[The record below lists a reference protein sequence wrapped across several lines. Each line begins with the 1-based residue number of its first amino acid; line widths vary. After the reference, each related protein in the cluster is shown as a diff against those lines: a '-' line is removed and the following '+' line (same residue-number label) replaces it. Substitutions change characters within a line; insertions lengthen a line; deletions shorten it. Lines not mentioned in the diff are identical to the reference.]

1 MVVLMV
7 LSTSLMSDGPGTQIS
22 KRQRY
27 TDYGWLR
34 DGRFSA
40 VGGPPAQL
48 SMTARSTAS
57 MSQNTPLDSNGV
69 RHQFLVKLLSG
80 PQTVWLSMI
89 LGPQAT
95 PLISVWLPIPR
106 AQLYGSGPGD
116 VYPRVVLKQWTGK
129 ALTTAQPKP
138 NGGYDF
144 GGKQWLKRNLN
155 LFHIKGGQQ
164 TGGVHYNQVMSRLG
178 NVAVGNNGYPVLF
191 ATENSN
197 NFQEVHND
205 SGTLVLVHVK
215 DQVGE
220 IGSDGEFEVDQEA
233 DNKDYLTTDRFRNRF
248 SEMTVTT
255 DQGSKTNKG
264 LVWLTEYSDK
274 ELYNVEKPKLAKIG
288 ADRFVVLWESWTG
301 NKPWPNNKANYETTW
316 AMVIDEF
323 GNKIEEA
330 WNVGEIRLE
339 RYSEVTVFQG
349 NKVAWA
355 RGDQETGKLILYVLD
370 FDESQAA
377 GGDWII

>member
-1 MVVLMV
+1 M
-7 LSTSLMSDGPGTQIS
+7 
-22 KRQRY
+22 
-27 TDYGWLR
+27 
-34 DGRFSA
+34 
-40 VGGPPAQL
+40 
-48 SMTARSTAS
+48 
-57 MSQNTPLDSNGV
+57 
-69 RHQFLVKLLSG
+69 
-80 PQTVWLSMI
+80 
-89 LGPQAT
+89 
-95 PLISVWLPIPR
+95 
-106 AQLYGSGPGD
+106 
-116 VYPRVVLKQWTGK
+116 
-129 ALTTAQPKP
+129 
-138 NGGYDF
+138 
-144 GGKQWLKRNLN
+144 
-155 LFHIKGGQQ
+155 
-164 TGGVHYNQVMSRLG
+164 
-178 NVAVGNNGYPVLF
+178 
-191 ATENSN
+191 
-197 NFQEVHND
+197 
-205 SGTLVLVHVK
+205 
-215 DQVGE
+215 
-220 IGSDGEFEVDQEA
+220 GEFEVDQEA

-377 GGDWII
+377 GGRFSLSNYEFTNPTVTVTSYPEAKNVGPVIVEKDTVKQISLAGRDFADKPITYTIVSEPNSGTLALDAATGEGNLYE